1 MPKSR
6 LIQPGF
12 LICLVT
18 TFIILRTNV
27 IAQNRPQPTPNDTLV
42 SPRILPDHR
51 VQFSIYAP
59 DAKAVRLVG
68 GDIPNLGWS
77 GTEMTKLENG
87 VWAVTVGPIDP
98 GAYRY
103 QFNVD
108 GVAVINPR
116 SPAISESN
124 MNVWSLVY
132 IPGSEFMDTKNVA
145 HGAISEVTYY
155 STSLQRFRRM
165 HVYTPPGYELSKGK
179 YPVFYLLHGAFDCDD
194 SWTTV
199 GRAGFILDNL
209 IAKKMAVPMIVVMP
223 AGHTG
228 PFRWGQPIAEAQ
240 KDPFQQDFVNDIM
253 PYIEQNYRVFIDSR
267 HRALA
272 GLSMGGAQTLNI
284 AFANLNKFGYIGVYS
299 SGIFTITGRGFDG
312 APLPGPSWEE
322 QHQKALED
330 PGLKKGI
337 KLIWFATGKEDFL
350 LETSRLTVAMLKK
363 HGFQVV
369 YHETDGGHTWINWRN
384 YLYDFSQLL
393 FR

>member
-1 MPKSR
+1 MKKFTIAWLVVFLMAAS
-6 LIQPGF
+6 IFHPG
-12 LICLVT
+12 
-18 TFIILRTNV
+18 
-27 IAQNRPQPTPNDTLV
+27 AMGQNSRPQITPNDTLI
-42 SPRILPDHR
+42 SPRLLPDHR
-51 VQFSIYAP
+51 VQFSIYARE
-59 DAKAVRLVG
+59 ASSVRLNAS
-68 GDIPNLGWS
+68 DIPGS
-77 GTEMTKLENG
+77 GRGTELTKRADG
-87 VWAVTVGPIDP
+87 VWELVLGPLDP

-103 QFNVD
+103 QFLVD

-116 SPAISESN
+116 SPEISESN

-132 IPGSEFMDTKNVA
+132 VPGADFMDTRNVP
-145 HGAISEVTYY
+145 HGAIAEVTYY

-165 HVYTPPGYELSKGK
+165 HVYTPPNYESSQMK

-209 IAKKMAVPMIVVMP
+209 IAGKKAVPMVVVMP
-223 AGHTG
+223 AGHTA

-253 PYIEQNYRVFIDSR
+253 PYIEKNYRVLIDNR

-284 AFANLNKFGYIGVYS
+284 AFANLDKFSYIGVFS
-299 SGIFTITGRGFDG
+299 SGIFTITGRRFDG
-312 APLPGPSWEE
+312 APLAGSTWEE
-322 QHQKALED
+322 QHKTVLDNAELKQ
-330 PGLKKGI
+330 GL

-350 LETSRLTVAMLKK
+350 LETSRLTVAMLQR
-363 HGFQVV
+363 HGFNVV

-384 YLYDFSQLL
+384 YLYEFSQLL